1 MTSPINNK
9 TFLLDSGA
17 TTYIISNKDLFINKS
32 LTPTTTSI
40 SWGKIS
46 KIQASGIS
54 DVPITFKDTG
64 LKVIL
69 RNCLFVPEL
78 NINLISIGKLLANNY
93 KLIFINQACQIYKNN
108 KLITEAYLYKGLF
121 ILLVINKFITKCVF
135 STFKISQNLKENNA
149 MLWH

>member
-1 MTSPINNK
+1 MNNK

-17 TTYIISNKDLFINKS
+17 TTYIISNKDLFKS

-46 KIQASGIS
+46 KIQASGIGNI
-54 DVPITFKDTG
+54 PITFKNTG

-78 NINLISIGKLLANNY
+78 NINLISIGKLLVNNY
-93 KLIFINQACQIYKNN
+93 KLIFINQAC
-108 KLITEAYLYKGLF
+108 
-121 ILLVINKFITKCVF
+121 
-135 STFKISQNLKENNA
+135 
-149 MLWH
+149 